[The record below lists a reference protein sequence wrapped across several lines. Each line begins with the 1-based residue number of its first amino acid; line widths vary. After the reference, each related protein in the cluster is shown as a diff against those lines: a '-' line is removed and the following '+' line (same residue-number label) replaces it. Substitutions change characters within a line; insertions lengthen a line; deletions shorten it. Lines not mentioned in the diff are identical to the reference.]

1 MRDFLS
7 MKLLIKHK
15 LRGRLFPFTCRAN
28 MDFVVSSKL
37 EKDAF
42 IAVTSFYSKYL
53 NTNLLTRSDNVLHIN
68 VGGINSIVASI
79 KKLLSI
85 NFYLN
90 NNYLLEKNPQNQNI
104 TLSKYT
110 RLKRNAF
117 YKHIFKTKSSTS

>member
-1 MRDFLS
+1 
-7 MKLLIKHK
+7 
-15 LRGRLFPFTCRAN
+15 

-79 KKLLSI
+79 K
-85 NFYLN
+85 NC
-90 NNYLLEKNPQNQNI
+90 
-104 TLSKYT
+104 
-110 RLKRNAF
+110 
-117 YKHIFKTKSSTS
+117 